1 MIVLD
6 STKKLRIVLAAAKT
20 TLDASV
26 TVHWEDVPAGGN
38 SVGAPV
44 SVWGSLSTV
53 TNGTTVVD
61 ICASPSTGYTRKITS
76 IHLYNVDTGT
86 ITPTI
91 STYDGTTT
99 SPLIKGTRATLET
112 LSYEDRGGWQG
123 YSVAMA
129 RQ

>member
-20 TLDASV
+20 TLDAPI
-26 TVHWEDVPAGGN
+26 TVNYEDVPVA
-38 SVGAPV
+38 SSTAQPV
-44 SVWGSLSTV
+44 PGSFSAV

-61 ICASPSTGYTRKITS
+61 ICASPSAGYMRKVLS
-76 IHLYNVDTGT
+76 IQLYNIDTGT

-99 SPLIKGTRATLET
+99 TPLLKGTRATLESLT
-112 LSYEDRGGWQG
+112 YEDRGGWQA